1 MACAHAY
8 FGYGIQR
15 EVCLRVPEPFSVNA
29 AISKGGL
36 HLGSA
41 GLSLYVVRCSDT
53 CQLARCIASLALGPL
68 ENPPSLGDWYDGTA
82 VDSGP
87 KLVGAWLAGAIVH
100 NSSAVCLSTWK
111 RSMGGL

>member
-68 ENPPSLGDWYDGTA
+68 ANPPSLGDWYDGTA

-87 KLVGAWLAGAIVH
+87 KLGAWLAGAIVH

-111 RSMGGL
+111 RPMGGL